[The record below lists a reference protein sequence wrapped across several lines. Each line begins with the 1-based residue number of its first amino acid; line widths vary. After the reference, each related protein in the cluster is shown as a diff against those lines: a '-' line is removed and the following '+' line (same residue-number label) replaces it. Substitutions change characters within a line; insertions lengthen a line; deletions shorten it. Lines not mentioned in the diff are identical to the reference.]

1 MSETRFFHIPRKGKV
16 ARLASFSEALQFQK
30 KGEYIWIDLIDPEKD
45 SFREFMEPLGI
56 HPLSVEDCLDD
67 DQIPKTENFETNT
80 FILFNCYTYINR
92 ELTIDEV
99 DFMIGSNYLITVRGY
114 KAQNKSFFDK
124 LDEAVFRGMSEV
136 NRGPDFLL
144 QLILDYIVDKK
155 FAAIE
160 AIQEEVDQTEETILN
175 ERAEFEPAY
184 LMRLRTC
191 LLTLRKSLFHERE
204 ILVKIC
210 RKDSPFISEKAIYY
224 FRDIYDHLAKFFEF
238 IEINREMI
246 TSMMELHLSLSNTKL
261 ALVSNQTNLV
271 MKRLTAITT
280 VFMPLTFFSG
290 VGGMSEWSMITGP
303 EHWMISYPIF
313 FLLMAML
320 GWVNWWILRKL
331 GWI

>member
-1 MSETRFFHIPRKGKV
+1 MAETRYFHIPRKGKV
-16 ARLASFSEALQFQK
+16 ARLASLNEALQFQK
-30 KGEYIWIDLIDPEKD
+30 KGEYVWLDLIDPDKD
-45 SFREFMEPLGI
+45 SFREFMEPFGI

-80 FILFNCYTYINR
+80 FILFNCYTYTNR

-99 DFMIGSNYLITVRGY
+99 DFMIGSNFLITVRGY
-114 KAQNKSFFDK
+114 KAQNKAFFDK
-124 LDEAVFRGMSEV
+124 LDESVFRGISDV

-160 AIQEEVDQTEETILN
+160 AIQEEVDQTEENILD
-175 ERAEFEPAY
+175 EKSDFQPEH
-184 LMRLRTC
+184 LMRLRSC
-191 LLTLRKSLFHERE
+191 LLSLRKSLFHERE

-210 RKDSPFISEKAIYY
+210 RRDSPFISEKAIYY

-246 TSMMELHLSLSNTKL
+246 TSLMELHLSLASTRM
-261 ALVSNQTNLV
+261 AQISNQTNLV

-280 VFMPLTFFSG
+280 IFMPLTLFSG
-290 VGGMSEWSMITGP
+290 IGGMSEWSMMTGP
-303 EHWMISYPIF
+303 ENWMISYPVF
-313 FLLMAML
+313 FTLMGL
-320 GWVNWWILRKL
+320 VGWFNWWILRKL
-331 GWI
+331 DWI